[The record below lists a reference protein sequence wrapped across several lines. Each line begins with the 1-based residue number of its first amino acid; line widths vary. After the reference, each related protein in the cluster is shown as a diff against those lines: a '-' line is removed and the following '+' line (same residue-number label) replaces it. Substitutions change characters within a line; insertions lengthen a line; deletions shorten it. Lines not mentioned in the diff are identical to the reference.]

1 MDDTQ
6 SMMAATAR
14 HMNLRAQA
22 HLTDIDG
29 LVHRVLKLSTSNET
43 ILRSAKDFSSKDS
56 QLNGTWQAL
65 KSVRNSTVRMS
76 EQQDRLQ
83 GVTEKVDALI
93 KSTAQILESNKQDDT
108 ITV

>member
-1 MDDTQ
+1 MKYLCPVNFLFF
-6 SMMAATAR
+6 R
-14 HMNLRAQA
+14 
-22 HLTDIDG
+22 DILFDF
-29 LVHRVLKLSTSNET
+29 TYIFQT